1 MALKRLSLGVG
12 AVGLT
17 GLLLWLQ
24 AIQFLAKVDVRL
36 QDSLLLTRQPSE
48 QIVLVTIDNDSI
60 QELGVW
66 PFPRSLHA
74 ELIET
79 IAADEPKVIGYDVT
93 FSEVSSLGEDQRL
106 AEALRLAGPVVL
118 ASEAV
123 LEIRPELAPLSV
135 STLEPLAVFQVG
147 EVKFGPTTLIPDADG
162 VIRRAPLVYST
173 TGKDTEKSFAQLLAE
188 VVAPEL
194 TLGEQPILRVPYVGG
209 PGTFTGVSMAEV
221 LKGELP
227 ENFFKDKIV
236 LVGATAADLHDEY
249 LTPMGGGQA
258 TAGVEIQANIIQSLL
273 EGRELRVLDSGQIR
287 LILILLAG
295 ISLCVCLSFRLRI
308 SAVVLA
314 SLAVA
319 YLLGAVALSGV
330 DILLPVLY
338 PLALISMLF
347 GIDVLYR
354 YRDEHTRRRFIQTAF
369 GRYVSPA
376 VVAKLASGEA
386 PLALGG
392 TKQELTIL
400 FSDIRGFT
408 TLSEQLPP
416 EELVTFLNEYLSGM
430 TDLVLHHEGTVDKYI
445 GDAVMA
451 FWGAPLP
458 QTDHAVRGVLTALA
472 MQSRLAELNQ
482 AWRAA
487 GKPTIEIGVGL
498 NTGRVIVG
506 NMGSERRFDYTIIGD
521 DVNLASRLES
531 LTKYYG
537 VGVLISEATKNQL
550 GDKFLLRPLDRVAV
564 KGKKD
569 AVKIFEV
576 VTLTTQ
582 ATAEQ
587 LAWVARFESALKAY
601 YRRDWAGAEK
611 MFREFGADKTAQV
624 FIERCQ
630 KYASDEPTS
639 DWDGTY
645 IAKEK

>member
-1 MALKRLSLGVG
+1 MVLKRLSFGVG

-36 QDSLLLTRQPSE
+36 QDSLLLTRQPSA

-123 LEIRPELAPLSV
+123 LEIRPEFAPLSV

-162 VIRRAPLVYST
+162 VIRQAPLVYST

-188 VVAPEL
+188 VATPEL
-194 TLGEQPILRVPYVGG
+194 TLGEQPILHVPYVGG

-221 LKGELP
+221 LKGDLP
-227 ENFFKDKIV
+227 EKFFADKIV

-258 TAGVEIQANIIQSLL
+258 TAGV
-273 EGRELRVLDSGQIR
+273 LDGGQIR
-287 LILILLAG
+287 LVLIILAV
-295 ISLCVCLSFRLRI
+295 ISLCLCLSLRLRI
-308 SAVVLA
+308 SAVALA

-458 QTDHAVRGVLTALA
+458 QNDHAVRGVLSALA

-576 VTLTTQ
+576 VSLTTQ
-582 ATAEQ
+582 ATEEQ

-611 MFREFGADKTAQV
+611 MFREFGADKTSQV

-630 KYASDEPTS
+630 KYASDEPTP
-639 DWDGTY
+639 DWDGTF
-645 IAKEK
+645 IAKDK